1 MLLRWEL
8 SGTERIMS
16 EREPSTGSGSLR
28 ISGSW
33 LGVNLLEGLAGMW
46 WDACEDRD
54 MVHHSEL
61 ARVWASLWSVV

>member
-1 MLLRWEL
+1 MGLLQQQVVQL
-8 SGTERIMS
+8 LQCG
-16 EREPSTGSGSLR
+16 LQ
-28 ISGSW
+28 